1 MEGSHRAVTNSIST
15 QLLRATTFPR
25 TDGNLPGP
33 GSIQFA
39 NVWPWTVQK
48 AQIPR
53 RAARG
58 KSIWVHNVAQG
69 CTHCTD
75 DAPGVAVKAQ
85 VSASPLWPGW
95 KVWMPLCWK
104 LQCVACQLFQLANR
118 KDLAPVRLWD
128 QRWRYLEF
136 FNWRYFSATLAGS
149 PCPLVYLKSFSECWT
164 GSICHATKIM
174 TYFYL

>member
-39 NVWPWTVQK
+39 NVWPWAVQK

-85 VSASPLWPGW
+85 VSASPLLTWLESLDAS
-95 KVWMPLCWK
+95 VLE
-104 LQCVACQLFQLANR
+104 
-118 KDLAPVRLWD
+118 APVRRLPA
-128 QRWRYLEF
+128 L
-136 FNWRYFSATLAGS
+136 
-149 PCPLVYLKSFSECWT
+149 PT
-164 GSICHATKIM
+164 GEQKRFGPRPVMRPKVAVSGI
-174 TYFYL
+174 L